1 MRFKVGRNGLGTI
14 VELNSATVM
23 NPHMFIVGTSGSGK
37 SYFLRGMV
45 EQAVTQGAHVVVF
58 DASRDWSQYL
68 TSLGE
73 GLALN
78 GLRVVDVRGMDVSFN
93 PLLPHIRADGVM
105 ETTSD
110 VGNRVGNLLANA
122 YRLKIDTAVYLEN
135 AITDY
140 LRMTGHQS
148 CSLAGLAH
156 FMCSEPEIFKRT
168 KVSIAR
174 LVNLA
179 NVVNCGEYQTDWL
192 FSEPGLTIID
202 FGGLSN
208 EQHQALITELIVG
221 EIWEK
226 RLRCNSADVRM
237 PLILVC
243 DEAQKFRFGESTNLV
258 RVLREG
264 RKFGLAG
271 WFATQYIDNP
281 LATNALDLAA
291 FRPIFRPAP
300 RQVGKI
306 VNLLGCQKQ
315 AQKAE
320 LTQKLIS
327 LQRGEY
333 LVQDVKGQIHDLF
346 VE

>member
-1 MRFKVGRNGLGTI
+1 MKFKIGRDGLGKI
-14 VELNSATVM
+14 VALNSATVM

-58 DASRDWSQYL
+58 DASRDWSQHL
-68 TSLGE
+68 TSSGE

-105 ETTSD
+105 ETPSD
-110 VGNRVGNLLANA
+110 VGSRVANLLANA
-122 YRLKIDTAVYLEN
+122 YRLRTESTYYLAN
-135 AITDY
+135 AITAY
-140 LRMTGHQS
+140 LSMRGQQPF
-148 CSLAGLAH
+148 SLVGLVKY
-156 FMCSEPEIFKRT
+156 MCSEPEVFKNT
-168 KVSIAR
+168 KTSIAR
-174 LVNLA
+174 LVNLS
-179 NVVNCGEYQTDWL
+179 NVINCGEYQTDWF

-202 FGGLSN
+202 FGGVSN
-208 EQHQALITELIVG
+208 EQQQALITELIVG

-226 RLRCNSADVRM
+226 RLRCNSVNERR

-243 DEAQKFRFGESTNLV
+243 DEAQKFRFGESSNLV

-281 LATNALDLAA
+281 LATKALDLAA
-291 FRPIFRPAP
+291 FRPVFRPAP

-333 LVQDVKGQIHDLF
+333 LVQDMKGQIHDLF

>member
-1 MRFKVGRNGLGTI
+1 MRFKVGRDGLGTI

-37 SYFLRGMV
+37 SYFLRGMA
-45 EQAVTQGAHVVVF
+45 EQAVAQGAHVVVF

-68 TSLGE
+68 TSSGE

-93 PLLPHIRADGVM
+93 PLIPHIRADGVM
-105 ETTSD
+105 EIPSD
-110 VGNRVGNLLANA
+110 VGNRVANLLANA
-122 YRLKIDTAVYLEN
+122 YRLKTDTTIYLSN
-135 AITDY
+135 AITTY
-140 LRMTGHQS
+140 VCMTGQQPY
-148 CSLAGLAH
+148 SLIGLVN
-156 FMCSEPEIFKRT
+156 FMCSEPEIFKQT
-168 KVSIAR
+168 KTSIAR
-174 LVNLA
+174 LVNLT
-179 NVVNCGEYQTDWL
+179 NVINCGEHRTEW
-192 FSEPGLTIID
+192 FFAEPGLTIID

-208 EQHQALITELIVG
+208 EQQQALITELIVG

-226 RLRCNSADVRM
+226 RLQGDPADEM

-243 DEAQKFRFGESTNLV
+243 DEAQKFRFGESSNLV

-264 RKFGLAG
+264 RKFGVAG

-281 LATNALDLAA
+281 LATKALDLAA
-291 FRPIFRPAP
+291 FRPVFRPAP
-300 RQVGKI
+300 RQMSKI

-315 AQKAE
+315 AQKDE

-333 LVQDVKGQIHDLF
+333 LVQDLKGQIHNLF
-346 VE
+346 VQ